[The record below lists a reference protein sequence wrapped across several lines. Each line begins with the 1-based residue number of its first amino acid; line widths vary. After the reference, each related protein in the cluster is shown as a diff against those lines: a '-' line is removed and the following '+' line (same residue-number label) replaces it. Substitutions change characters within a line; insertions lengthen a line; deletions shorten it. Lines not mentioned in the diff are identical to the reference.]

1 MKIKKHTTITQL
13 IAQNRE
19 PRFGHAFNI
28 LFGQIR
34 HRRAG
39 DWLDLKIAQGF

>member
-1 MKIKKHTTITQL
+1 MKMKKHKTITQL

-28 LFGQIR
+28 SLGQIR
-34 HRRAG
+34 RCRAG